1 MTAQKTSLSEM
12 YMPSEYEEMLAF
24 EQRAYMG
31 WSEPGND
38 GVDRTPEHIDLLAEQ
53 MEREDYSGFDEDG
66 IVR

>member
-1 MTAQKTSLSEM
+1 
-12 YMPSEYEEMLAF
+12 MPSEYEEMLAF